1 MAALEQE
8 SAMPK
13 LNLQEAEGLFEPE
26 TTQPLPRVSR
36 LVERRAQAR
45 RMEDRRRH
53 DEQPPED
60 RRVGERR
67 RQKRRRTDAPL

>member
-1 MAALEQE
+1 
-8 SAMPK
+8 MPK
-13 LNLQEAEGLFEPE
+13 LNLQEAESLFEPE

-36 LVERRAQAR
+36 LLERRGQDR
-45 RMEDRRRH
+45 RMEDRRRR

-67 RQKRRRTDAPL
+67 RQKRRRSDDF

>member
-1 MAALEQE
+1 MQE
-8 SAMPK
+8 SAMPRI
-13 LNLQEAEGLFEPE
+13 NIQEAEGLFEPE

-36 LVERRAQAR
+36 LVDRRAQER
-45 RMEDRRRH
+45 RMEDRRKR

-67 RQKRRRTDAPL
+67 RQKRRRSGAGT